1 MVAMR
6 EPRLGAHGVIKC
18 HTVAR
23 TIETYILRDTDL
35 SAGPEQCTGRV
46 RSEPMKG
53 EENRD
58 NIDKMA
64 YWWPTDDP

>member
-1 MVAMR
+1 MGV
-6 EPRLGAHGVIKC
+6 PRSGAHGVIKY

-23 TIETYILRDTDL
+23 TIGTKFLRDTDL
-35 SAGPEQCTGRV
+35 SAGPERCTVER

-58 NIDKMA
+58 NIDKTA